1 MKDRAEGIE
10 MCRGENGRRKRGREG
25 KIAEGRE
32 GWREENERQESEGP
46 GRNVGDR
53 ERAMTPSRAES
64 RGAESVVLSRCI
76 IEMCWLST
84 PVF

>member
-1 MKDRAEGIE
+1 MEE
-10 MCRGENGRRKRGREG
+10 GRRKRGV
-25 KIAEGRE
+25 
-32 GWREENERQESEGP
+32 ERKMKDRRAEGP

>member
-1 MKDRAEGIE
+1 MELRKRGG
-10 MCRGENGRRKRGREG
+10 GENGRRKKEDRGG
-25 KIAEGRE
+25 
-32 GWREENERQESEGP
+32 EENERQESEGP